1 MIKLI
6 FTLKIISLS
15 IIVVICVALE
25 KCIRDQLS
33 GVEFRNKF
41 IRKQE
46 LTYVN
51 LRVRRL

>member
-1 MIKLI
+1 MIRLI

-33 GVEFRNKF
+33 GVEFCNESKS
-41 IRKQE
+41 
-46 LTYVN
+46 
-51 LRVRRL
+51 